1 MTTGEKKITEYAG
14 ELSGKAPV
22 PSGGGAVAL
31 TGMLGTALGLMVTN
45 LTTGKKKYDAYQE
58 RLEQI
63 LPELS
68 ALRDRFLLLADADEY
83 NFLPLSAAYRMPR
96 DTEEEQAKR
105 KEEMERCLLLACRVP
120 LETME
125 LSLKGLQIM
134 EELLTI
140 GTRLTL
146 SDVGIGAR
154 LLSAALSGAFLNVM
168 INARDMQDR
177 KQAELLLSRGEAWLA
192 QGEEIAHK
200 VYEAVR
206 RELQS

>member
-1 MTTGEKKITEYAG
+1 MTTGEKKITEYAE

-45 LTTGKKKYDAYQE
+45 LTTGKKKYAAYQE

-105 KEEMERCLLLACRVP
+105 KEEME
-120 LETME
+120 TME

-140 GTRLTL
+140 GTRLAL

-154 LLSAALSGAFLNVM
+154 LLSAALSGAFLNVL

-177 KQAELLLSRGEAWLA
+177 KQAELLLARGEACLA

>member
-1 MTTGEKKITEYAG
+1 
-14 ELSGKAPV
+14 
-22 PSGGGAVAL
+22 
-31 TGMLGTALGLMVTN
+31 
-45 LTTGKKKYDAYQE
+45 
-58 RLEQI
+58 
-63 LPELS
+63 
-68 ALRDRFLLLADADEY
+68 
-83 NFLPLSAAYRMPR
+83 
-96 DTEEEQAKR
+96 
-105 KEEMERCLLLACRVP
+105 
-120 LETME
+120 
-125 LSLKGLQIM
+125 M

-140 GTRLTL
+140 GTRLAL

-177 KQAELLLSRGEAWLA
+177 KQAELLLARGEAWLA